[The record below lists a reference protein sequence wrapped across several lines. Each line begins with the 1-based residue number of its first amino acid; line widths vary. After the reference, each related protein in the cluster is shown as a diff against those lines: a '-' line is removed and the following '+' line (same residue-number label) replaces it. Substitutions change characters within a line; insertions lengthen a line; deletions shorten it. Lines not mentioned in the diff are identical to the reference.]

1 MTLNNENG
9 IRSRLF
15 LHRRGQVQ
23 INSAKPLIKYC
34 IMNINRY
41 IITSR
46 RDIVEKTTLTFLK
59 NPLNECPYGWAFE
72 ENTGV

>member
-1 MTLNNENG
+1 
-9 IRSRLF
+9 
-15 LHRRGQVQ
+15 
-23 INSAKPLIKYC
+23 
-34 IMNINRY
+34 MNINRY

-46 RDIVEKTTLTFLK
+46 RDIVGKTTLTFLK